1 MPRDSLITSEND
13 SKPISMLLHI
23 LQSFY
28 DGNTLI
34 LCGWD
39 DTSRLDLQAFT
50 GKKSNFY
57 TNINMF
63 IRENVDIGKYSLVK

>member
-50 GKKSNFY
+50 GKKNLIS
-57 TNINMF
+57 TQISTCLL
-63 IRENVDIGKYSLVK
+63 GKMLILVNTH